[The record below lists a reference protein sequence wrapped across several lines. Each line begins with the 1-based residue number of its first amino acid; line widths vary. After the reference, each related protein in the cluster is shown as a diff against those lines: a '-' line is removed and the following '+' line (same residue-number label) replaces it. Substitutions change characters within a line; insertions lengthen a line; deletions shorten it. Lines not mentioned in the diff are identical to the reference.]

1 MGEAILKLER
11 VCKSFGGVVTAK
23 NVDLKVM
30 PGEIHGLIG
39 PNGAGKSTM
48 MNLISGI
55 YEVDEGKIYFQGEDI
70 TGTPSHMRARKGI
83 GRTFQTPRFLY
94 RSNIRDNLMLGV
106 DLQDQLGYFKS
117 FIGKKGSDFLKEL
130 DELME
135 LAGFAIDWDE
145 DITAIPFGQRKILE
159 IVRSMLGHP
168 KVMLVDEP
176 AAGLTTQEIGQARD
190 LLMFAAKK
198 RNIGI
203 LLIEHQMDLVMSTC
217 ENIDVLVFG
226 EILARGLP
234 QEIAANPIVLEAYL
248 GRDFDD

>member
-1 MGEAILKLER
+1 MGEAILRLEG

-23 NVDLKVM
+23 QVNLEVQ

-55 YEVDEGKIYFQGEDI
+55 YEVDEGKIFFHGEDVTNI
-70 TGTPSHMRARKGI
+70 PSHIRARKGI

-94 RSNIRDNLMLGV
+94 RSSIRDNLMLGV
-106 DLQDQLGYFKS
+106 DLHDQLGYLKS
-117 FIGKKGSDFLKEL
+117 FIGIKGSDFLKEL

-135 LAGFAIDWDE
+135 MVGFTFDWDE

-159 IVRSMLGHP
+159 IVRSMLSHP

-176 AAGLTTQEIGQARD
+176 AAGLTTQEIEQARN

-203 LLIEHQMDLVMSTC
+203 LLIEHQMDLVMSSC

-226 EILARGLP
+226 KILARGLP
-234 QEIAANPIVLEAYL
+234 HEIAGNPMVLEAYL

>member
-1 MGEAILKLER
+1 MGEAILKLEG

-23 NVDLKVM
+23 NVNLKVM

>member
-1 MGEAILKLER
+1 MGEAILRLEG

-23 NVDLKVM
+23 QVNLEVQ

-55 YEVDEGKIYFQGEDI
+55 YEVDEGKIFFHGEDVTNI
-70 TGTPSHMRARKGI
+70 PSHIRARKGI

-106 DLQDQLGYFKS
+106 DLHDQLGYLKS
-117 FIGKKGSDFLKEL
+117 FIGIKGSDFLKEL

-135 LAGFAIDWDE
+135 MVGFTFDWDE

-159 IVRSMLGHP
+159 IVRSMLSHP

-176 AAGLTTQEIGQARD
+176 AAGLTTQERRFTCSAEYTGLSLSSRD
-190 LLMFAAKK
+190 VWPCSLRPCPTVPCAWASWIPAPCPWVP
-198 RNIGI
+198 RTSGP
-203 LLIEHQMDLVMSTC
+203 C
-217 ENIDVLVFG
+217 
-226 EILARGLP
+226 A
-234 QEIAANPIVLEAYL
+234 
-248 GRDFDD
+248 

>member
-1 MGEAILKLER
+1 MGEAILKLEG

-55 YEVDEGKIYFQGEDI
+55 YEVDEGRIYFQGEDI

-135 LAGFAIDWDE
+135 LSGFAIDWDE

>member
-1 MGEAILKLER
+1 MGEAILKLEG

-135 LAGFAIDWDE
+135 LSGFAIDWDE